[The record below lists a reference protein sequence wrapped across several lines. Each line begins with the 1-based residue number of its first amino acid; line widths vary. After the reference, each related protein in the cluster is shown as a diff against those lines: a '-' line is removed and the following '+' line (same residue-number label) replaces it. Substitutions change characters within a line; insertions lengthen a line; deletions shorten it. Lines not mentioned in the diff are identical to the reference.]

1 VEASREISKDQ
12 LLGGGQF
19 AEIAVQAV
27 FDEEILTL
35 CLLAVLNAWDK
46 AADSEKRFEPFSQ
59 GIQGAKEALSDFLQ
73 WLTSAVEKMYIESIS
88 KKGNN

>member
-1 VEASREISKDQ
+1 MLFRS
-12 LLGGGQF
+12 
-19 AEIAVQAV
+19 AV